1 MADIVS
7 KAVRSRMMSGI
18 KDKDTKPELLL
29 RQNLHRRGFR
39 YRLHTRNLPG
49 RPDMVFPRFDA
60 VLFAHGCFWHGH
72 DCSLFRWPQTRRE
85 FWEEKLRGNQ
95 LRDVRNE
102 KLLLDQ
108 GWRVGKVWECA
119 LKGKER
125 IGIDVV
131 TERCANWLKGT
142 SLQLELRGK

>member
-18 KDKDTKPELLL
+18 KGKDTKPELLL

-39 YRLHTRNLPG
+39 YRLHVKDLPG
-49 RPDMVFPRFDA
+49 RPDMVLPRFNA

-72 DCSLFRWPQTRRE
+72 DCSLFRWPQTRRD
-85 FWEEKLRGNQ
+85 FWVEKIRGNRA
-95 LRDVRNE
+95 RDIRNE
-102 KLLLDQ
+102 QLLCDN

-119 LKGKER
+119 LKGPDR
-125 IGIDVV
+125 IGIDEVI
-131 TERCANWLKGT
+131 EQCANWLESST
-142 SLQLELRGK
+142 SKLELRGI

>member
-18 KDKDTKPELLL
+18 KSKDTTPELLL
-29 RQNLHRRGFR
+29 RKNLHRRGFR
-39 YRLHTRNLPG
+39 YRLHTSKLPG

-85 FWEEKLRGNQ
+85 FWEEKIRGNQ
-95 LRDVRNE
+95 ARDIRNE
-102 KLLLDQ
+102 QMLLDA

-119 LKGKER
+119 FKGRDR
-125 IGIDVV
+125 IGVDEVI
-131 TERCANWLKGT
+131 EQCANWLEGT
-142 SLQLELRGK
+142 TAQLELRSI

>member
-18 KDKDTKPELLL
+18 KGKDTKPELLL

-39 YRLHTRNLPG
+39 YRLHSRNLPG
-49 RPDMVFPRFDA
+49 RPDMVFPQFDA

-85 FWEEKLRGNQ
+85 FWEEKIRGNQ
-95 LRDVRNE
+95 ARDIRN
-102 KLLLDQ
+102 KQLLLDT

-119 LKGKER
+119 LRGRDR
-125 IGIDVV
+125 IGIDEVI
-131 TERCANWLKGT
+131 EQCANWLEGT
-142 SLQLELRGK
+142 APQLELRSI

>member
-39 YRLHTRNLPG
+39 YRLHARNLPG

-85 FWEEKLRGNQ
+85 FWEEKLMGNQ

>member
-1 MADIVS
+1 MADVVS

-18 KDKDTKPELLL
+18 KGKDTKPELLL

-39 YRLHTRNLPG
+39 YKLHTESLPG

-72 DCSLFRWPQTRRE
+72 DCSLFRWPQTRPE
-85 FWEEKLRGNQ
+85 FWEEKIRGNQ
-95 LRDVRNE
+95 ARDIRNE
-102 KLLLDQ
+102 QLLLEQ

-119 LKGKER
+119 LKGRDR
-125 IGIDVV
+125 IGIDEV
-131 TERCANWLKGT
+131 TQQCANWLEGT
-142 SLQLELRGK
+142 TKHLELRST

>member
-1 MADIVS
+1 MADSVS

-18 KDKDTKPELLL
+18 KGKDTKPELLL

-39 YRLHTRNLPG
+39 YKLHTRNLPG

-60 VLFAHGCFWHGH
+60 VLFSHGCFWHGH

-85 FWEEKLRGNQ
+85 FWEEKIRGNQ
-95 LRDVRNE
+95 ARDIRNE
-102 KLLLDQ
+102 QLLLDT

-119 LKGKER
+119 LRGRDR
-125 IGIDVV
+125 IGIDEVI
-131 TERCANWLKGT
+131 EQCANWLEGSAT
-142 SLQLELRGK
+142 QLELRSI

>member
-39 YRLHTRNLPG
+39 YRLHTSNLPG

-95 LRDVRNE
+95 ARDVRNE

-108 GWRVGKVWECA
+108 GWRVGRVWECA

-131 TERCANWLKGT
+131 IERCANWLEGT
-142 SLQLELRGK
+142 SLQLEIRGK